1 MQTSY
6 EHREEFSVDEYA
18 SIGRLV
24 RSLAN
29 LEYQIG
35 AATLRL
41 LGAPVFEEATTETLA
56 GRVIKSPL
64 KGRIQLFFE
73 TYQAKFGNDT
83 WLATFAQEVSELAKW
98 RDGVCHGMWSR
109 GEDNEMKL
117 VFYDRLSFEQQIDIP
132 VQTLTAQE
140 TNRMSNAANFWSWTL
155 HERFSPEKA

>member
-35 AATLRL
+35 ATTLRL
-41 LGAPVFEEATTETLA
+41 LGAPAFAEAATEAVA
-56 GRVIKSPL
+56 GRVVKSPL
-64 KGRIQLFFE
+64 KGRIQLFFD

-98 RDGVCHGMWSR
+98 RDGVCHGLWSR
-109 GEDNEMKL
+109 GKESEMKL
-117 VFYDRLSFEQQIDIP
+117 VFYDRQSFEQQTDIP
-132 VQTLTAQE
+132 VQTLSAQE
-140 TNRMSNAANFWSWTL
+140 INRMSNAASFWAWTL
-155 HERFSPEKA
+155 HERLSPEKT